1 MEDIDM
7 SRTIED
13 KVAVMLAYANGKAIE
28 WKTRHFLTGI
38 LNGFMTLSHH
48 GTGLVLIIEYVP
60 RSK

>member
-1 MEDIDM
+1 M

-28 WKTRHFLTGI
+28 QKTKTSPDGYI
-38 LNGFMTLSHH
+38 INGFMTLSHH
-48 GTGLVLIIEYVP
+48 GTGLVLTIEYVL

>member
-28 WKTRHFLTGI
+28 WKKQD
-38 LNGFMTLSHH
+38 NS
-48 GTGLVLIIEYVP
+48 
-60 RSK
+60 